1 MLFLDFKIRK
11 IIARQVLDSRGNPTV
26 EVGLKTKDCC
36 VRSIVPSGASM
47 GIHESLELRDN
58 NPIFY
63 NGKSILKAVNNV
75 NSIISKKIIGK
86 DCRRQREIDNFLIEL
101 DGTKNKCKLGANAIL
116 PVSMAVC
123 KAGAEASG
131 VQLYEYIQKLS
142 DTRKLL
148 LPIPQMNVINGGRH
162 AGIANDIQEH
172 MILPTDFNNFS
183 DALRAGVETYHKL
196 KNILRKGYGATAT
209 LVGDEGGFV
218 PKIENVEHRLE
229 LLMEAI
235 KEAGYHGKMKLALD
249 SAASEFYDEE
259 NNEYTILNKKFN
271 AGELIDLYKDL
282 IKKFPIV
289 SIEDGFAQ
297 DDWQGWKQFNQEL
310 GNKIQIVGDDLLVT
324 NIMRIRKA
332 LEEKSCNALLLKVN
346 QIGTVTESIDAANI
360 SFKNNWNVVVSHRS
374 GETEDT
380 FIADLAVGIGSNQS
394 KFGAPARSERVAK
407 YNRLLRIEEKLGKKA
422 KFAKF

>member
-1 MLFLDFKIRK
+1 LDFKIRK